1 MAGEY
6 ILKQLN
12 KRGGHASEYSDV
24 VFGKVV
30 SKKPLKIELSN
41 TLILTEDFLT
51 LGRNVTDH
59 KEKISIVKD
68 PTKIIL
74 NEDKTADET
83 KDIEIMVKQHLEE
96 GDAVAMIRKDGGQE
110 FYVFEKLGDD

>member
-6 ILKQLN
+6 LLKQFN

-30 SKKPLKIELSN
+30 SKSPLKIEVSN

-68 PTKIIL
+68 SDKMII
-74 NEDKTADET
+74 NKPEDKT